1 MMQVRC
7 QRCGAMQTLGR
18 DSIALALAEA
28 QQSHEQHHVVDCPRC
43 RRAIKVPVADLR
55 RRLPA
60 NYPLPEIAPTAADSE
75 PKPETESAPE
85 EAAPVAENQAKEP
98 PEAATSVQAAPESV
112 T

>member
-7 QRCGAMQTLGR
+7 QRCGWMLTLGR
-18 DSIALALAEA
+18 EAIAVAVAEA

-60 NYPLPEIAPTAADSE
+60 NYPLPEITPAAADSAMSSRSRFVHAGRMI
-75 PKPETESAPE
+75 SAN
-85 EAAPVAENQAKEP
+85 PVSP
-98 PEAATSVQAAPESV
+98 PHQQS
-112 T
+112 